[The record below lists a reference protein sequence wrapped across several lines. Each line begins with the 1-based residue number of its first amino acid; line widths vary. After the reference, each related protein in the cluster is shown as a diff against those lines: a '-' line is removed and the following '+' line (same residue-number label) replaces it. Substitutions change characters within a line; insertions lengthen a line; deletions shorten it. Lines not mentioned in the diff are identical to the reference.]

1 VLGISRFRIVLI
13 GSVLLA
19 VLGARPY
26 ASSWNDGS
34 RLANVEALVDQHT
47 WAIDKSIFVDVPRQH
62 ELDPYSHDVP
72 SIGGTMDK
80 LFINGHFYSDK
91 PPVATLYLAGVYW
104 IAHKLTGLTAAQD
117 PHIFVY
123 LLTLASSSVAFVVG
137 VCCIWSL
144 ALRLGLSEQS
154 SFIVTASLALATV
167 APIYARQVNNSIV
180 ELAVFAVIFVLACAE
195 KQRPALFGFLIGL
208 AYTLDLGIGPVL
220 VIAALIYG
228 CIKWRSLQSLALCA
242 AGMVPLMAVHHWFNY
257 QITGMIGPP
266 GANVAFLDYPGSAFS
281 ADNITGVWSHHS
293 VWTLIQYAMEMLIGQ
308 HGFLLYN
315 LPLLLIPVGVAGLW
329 RAFPQ
334 WRTELLF
341 AALVSAGSWMVYA
354 LGSNNFSGSSTSIR
368 WFVPLLIPAYFALI
382 LMLRARPGLLYQ
394 FRILSAFGFMLTFSL
409 YWFGPFRIVNLL
421 LFWPIV
427 ALALGTLIWTLWRP
441 QNVSTLELP
450 ASS

>member
-34 RLANVEALVDQHT
+34 RLASVEALVDQHT
-47 WAIDKSIFVDVPRQH
+47 WAIDNSIFVDVPQQH

-91 PPVATLYLAGVYW
+91 PPVATLYLAGIYW
-104 IAHKLTGLTAAQD
+104 IAQKLTGLTAAQD

-123 LLTLASSSVAFVVG
+123 LLTLVSSSVAFVIG
-137 VCCIWSL
+137 VCCIWFL

-154 SFIVTASLALATV
+154 SFIVTVSLALATV

-180 ELAVFAVIFVLACAE
+180 ELAVFAVIFVLACAQ

-220 VIAALIYG
+220 VIAALIYA
-228 CIKWRSLQSLALCA
+228 CIKWHNLKSLALCA
-242 AGMVPLMAVHHWFNY
+242 VSMVPFMAVHHWFNY

-293 VWTLIQYAMEMLIGQ
+293 VWTLVQYAMEMLVGQ

-315 LPLLLIPVGVAGLW
+315 LPLLLIPVGVASLW
-329 RAFPQ
+329 RSFPQ
-334 WRTELLF
+334 WRAELAF

-368 WFVPLLIPAYFALI
+368 WFVPLLVPAYFALM
-382 LMLRARPGLLYQ
+382 LVLRAQLGLLYQ
-394 FRILSAFGFMLTFSL
+394 FKILSAFGFMLTFSL
-409 YWFGPFRIVNLL
+409 FWFGPFRVVTLL

-427 ALALGTLIWTLWRP
+427 GLAAVTLIWTLWRP
-441 QNVSTLELP
+441 PGTTALNVS
-450 ASS
+450 AST